1 MNNQRC
7 AAILHAECSTVLFNS
22 ITIRVTTNNDLVS
35 LTIRFGIRK
44 SNTVL
49 LLLHSR
55 LSLFFSPFLGS
66 YHCYFQVCTYF
77 QGCTYTTIC
86 LYCRYTKILAIRSAV
101 QIPMSIGAY
110 TYTSIGTTLVISSF
124 NSLSSVPPPLLTPP
138 LSNYLRPFLKPF
150 PGLPVHSNPIFH
162 TPRCASIPH
171 SLTPRCAS
179 IPHSLTPRCASIVAP
194 FCTSFLTSSIFLQVK
209 RPCVYQHKNVKC

>member
-124 NSLSSVPPPLLTPP
+124 NSLSPVPPPLLTLPCP
-138 LSNYLRPFLKPF
+138 IISALS
-150 PGLPVHSNPIFH
+150 
-162 TPRCASIPH
+162 
-171 SLTPRCAS
+171 
-179 IPHSLTPRCASIVAP
+179 
-194 FCTSFLTSSIFLQVK
+194 
-209 RPCVYQHKNVKC
+209 